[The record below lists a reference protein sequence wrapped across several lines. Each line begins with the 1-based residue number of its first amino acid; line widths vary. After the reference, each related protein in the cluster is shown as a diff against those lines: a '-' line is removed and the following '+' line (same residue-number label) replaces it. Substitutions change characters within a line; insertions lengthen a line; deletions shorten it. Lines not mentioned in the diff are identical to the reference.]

1 MMIDVRRERATGMNA
16 QRITLPIYNLGCTS
30 ETRLVERILRA
41 VPGVSHVYV
50 NPATEMAYVE
60 YDPAQSGSAQ
70 LFAVLERE
78 GYGQPARRPA
88 TGTVSSMTARQS
100 IDARRFALAGGLWL
114 AAVYTLCVLA
124 DLLFPEF
131 VQMARLWE
139 LILIGVDWTNPLTL
153 PLGLVEIFLYG
164 VVGAWSFAALYN
176 ALPRRTP
183 DPVETTCCGTPTIP
197 EGSRTRA

>member
-1 MMIDVRRERATGMNA
+1 MNA
-16 QRITLPIYNLGCTS
+16 QRITLPIYNLGCAS

-41 VPGVSHVYV
+41 VPGVLHVYV

-60 YDPAQSGSAQ
+60 YNPAQSDSAQ
-70 LFAVLERE
+70 LFAALERE
-78 GYGQPARRPA
+78 GYGQPARRPSS
-88 TGTVSSMTARQS
+88 GVVSTRMAQQN
-100 IDARRFALAGGLWL
+100 IDARRFALAGGIWL
-114 AAVYTLCVLA
+114 AALYTLCILG

-153 PLGLVEIFLYG
+153 PLGFVETFLYG
-164 VVGAWSFAALYN
+164 GVGAWSLAALYN
-176 ALPRRTP
+176 ALPQRTP
-183 DPVETTCCGTPTIP
+183 SAAEMTCCRTPTIP